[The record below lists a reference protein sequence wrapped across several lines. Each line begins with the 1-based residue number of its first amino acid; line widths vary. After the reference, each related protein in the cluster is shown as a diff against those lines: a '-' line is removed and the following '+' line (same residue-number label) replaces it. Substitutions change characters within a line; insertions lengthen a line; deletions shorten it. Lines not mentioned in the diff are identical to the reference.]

1 MNFPVTVEIWIV
13 WDFSKLVFWFG
24 MIIVSGVLFLHS
36 LRQQWNCSNEALHE
50 DRSAQ
55 GKKNKVLATFKLG
68 IGCSLIDEVM
78 DTCLL

>member
-24 MIIVSGVLFLHS
+24 MIIVSGVLLLHR
-36 LRQQWNCSNEALHE
+36 LRQQWNCSNEALLALQ
-50 DRSAQ
+50 D
-55 GKKNKVLATFKLG
+55 KKNQVLATFKLG